1 MLGTIVNVATVIAG
15 TSVGLLL
22 KSRLPKKLVQTIF
35 QAIGLVTLVIGVV
48 MALKFN
54 SLLIVFFS
62 MVLGAIIG
70 EAIDIEVFAERGGVL
85 LKQKIKVGGD
95 KFSEGILTAFLM
107 FCMGSMTILGAF
119 DEGMKNDSTLLITKS
134 VMDGFSSMVLASAL
148 GIGVGFSVIPLLIYQ
163 GGLTL
168 LAGFLGNFFTP
179 PMIAE
184 LTATGG
190 ILLIG
195 LGFNILEIK
204 KIKVFNLLPALVFA
218 VLFAWLSPYLNPVF
232 QYLNELF

>member
-1 MLGTIVNVATVIAG
+1 MLGTLVNVATVIAG
-15 TSVGLLL
+15 TSIGLLL

-35 QAIGLVTLVIGVV
+35 QAIGLVTLVIGIV

-62 MVLGAIIG
+62 LVLGAIIG
-70 EAIDIEVFAERGGVL
+70 EAIDIEVYVERGGVL

-204 KIKVFNLLPALVFA
+204 KIKVFSLLPALVFA
-218 VLFAWLSPYLNPVF
+218 VFFAWLNPHLEPIF
-232 QYLNELF
+232 KSLKEFF